1 MKEENKENSRA
12 RKAVTGL
19 VATVLAA
26 AIALAATSC
35 GSGAKSTSST
45 QSSAKLPP
53 GATDPGTSGAA
64 SSSAS
69 SGKGAGTDS
78 TSTATTGGTASG
90 SASTTPASDSTGSQN
105 SSGTTKTAYL
115 SGANFTVVSVARE
128 DSNSTVAGGNVR
140 ELAGD
145 FLYVELTVTN
155 VSDDLVDLSDFSFRL
170 WNPAI
175 DADLYEEYYGS
186 DGTYGGY
193 VSANMISAALLD
205 LETLQSVSYKLRIGE
220 TAEDVFLFFD
230 LNPLSTA
237 KNEGVT
243 LDGTNLVIYDTET
256 GNKTEINLSGFTG

>member
-1 MKEENKENSRA
+1 MKEENSRA
-12 RKAVTGL
+12 RKALTGL
-19 VATVLAA
+19 AVTALVAS
-26 AIALAATSC
+26 IALATASC

-45 QSSAKLPP
+45 QSSSKLPP
-53 GATDPGTSGAA
+53 GASDSGTSSAT

-69 SGKGAGTDS
+69 SEAGAGTDTS
-78 TSTATTGGTASG
+78 SSTATTGGTASG
-90 SASTTPASDSTGSQN
+90 SAYTTPASDSTGSQN
-105 SSGTTKTAYL
+105 NSRTTKTAYL

-128 DSNSTVAGGNVR
+128 NSNSTVAGGTVR

-155 VSDDLVDLSDFSFRL
+155 ISDDLVDLSDFSFRL

-175 DADLYEEYYGS
+175 DAGLYEEYYGS

-193 VSANMISAALLD
+193 VSANMISASLLD
-205 LETLQSVSYKLRIGE
+205 LETLQTISYKLRIGE
-220 TAEDVFLFFD
+220 TAEDAFLFFD

-256 GNKTEINLSGFTG
+256 GNKAEINLSGFTG